1 MRSRAMK
8 KTKMM
13 SKHSSILCLL
23 LMTILLM
30 GIGYSAINSITGEIS
45 GMVIAEQQ
53 NDVFITSVEYV
64 SDVDAD
70 LAGSNITYYKGTY
83 MQSTV
88 KLSETNASSEITYKV
103 TVYNNSENT
112 YPFLTTLFD
121 EEFYDNP
128 NIVFEIKDTGFKIG
142 DTING
147 KETKEI
153 YITFKY
159 KDGVLPNNK
168 TLNSN
173 INFKIANPNRLVLA
187 EDVISTGNYLGST
200 IAKDKIETVNFELG
214 VTAPAGATASFDA
227 SEKQDRSVIGYYIPT
242 DNGLYE
248 LTFLSDSLIAPNVN
262 GQYLFQNLTS
272 LKEISFNNFTTY
284 GVTNM
289 PSMFSDCSGLISL
302 DVSKFDTSKVIDMHD
317 MFQNC
322 SGLANLDLSN
332 FNTAQV
338 TDMNSMFYGCSGLTS
353 LNISNFNTINVKNMS
368 SMFLKCSSF
377 TSLDVS
383 KFDTSKV
390 ENMKEMFYECSAL
403 TTLDV
408 TNFNTSNV
416 TDMSYMFNRCKLI
429 TALNV
434 SEFDTSKVT
443 NMKAMFAYCE
453 VIPTLDVSHFDTSQV
468 TDMSEMFAFCR
479 ELTSLNV
486 SGFDT
491 SNVTDLSYMFY
502 VNLKNTILDIS
513 NWNTSKVQNMEY
525 LFGSCDQL
533 TELDVAN
540 WDTSN
545 VTNMQGVFFEV
556 WSVTKINISN
566 WKTDNVLDMSY
577 MFHLCSKLT
586 ELDLSKWNTSK
597 VTDMSW
603 MFYACSGLTELD
615 VSSFDTRQV
624 TNMSAMFYVCSKL
637 TTIYVSEY
645 DEVAGTGWTTS
656 AVTDSSDM
664 FTGSTKLVGQNGT
677 AYSSSH
683 VDAEYARIDKEGEP
697 GYLTDIKNKVN
708 RLVLAQSVDSTG
720 KYLGSIISKD
730 KIESIKFENGTTME
744 AISSFDA
751 SEKQDGSI
759 IGYYTDTDNNGLYEL
774 TFLSEG
780 TIAPNVN
787 GQYLF
792 QYLSNLKEIIF
803 NNFTTH
809 DVTNM
814 NNMFS
819 YSKKLISL
827 DVSRFDVSKV
837 TNMEQ
842 IFFECNN
849 LTSLDLSEWNTNQVT
864 NMKGMFSGCNELMT
878 IYVREYNNVTQK
890 GWSVSNVINSNEM
903 FKNCYKLVGEDGTQY
918 DENYT
923 DAKYAKI
930 DDINGG
936 KIPSTIYDS
945 SGNNSEGLHIGD
957 FINYDAGTWTQEEIN
972 SIKTGKIGNLSTA
985 NGSTQLP
992 SKASQF
998 GGFVAGSSRNGNA
1011 TPFNKYY
1018 DYIKDL
1024 STGQA
1029 ITGWRVFDIEGNTIT
1044 LISAGNPEDYFHMYQ
1059 SNYSYVSEY
1068 ILTGNINSSWSSGSS
1083 EATKYQ
1089 KRNWSQYI
1097 NTAQKAKSV
1106 EVLTKN
1112 KLNDWY
1118 TKYINV
1124 PNANV
1129 LTQSTYQKIYTSQYQ
1144 KYQNIIDNNS
1154 FYMLYTPYDSYDMC
1168 RVHPSMRY
1176 IYTGMENIAFG
1187 VRILITLSSDAKI
1200 EKVGTK
1206 TLTGGNM
1213 DTYGGNQ
1220 TYNVWSLG
1228 NPGYF
1233 TEKDTDITTNEIIT
1247 PQTLKAEDYGG
1258 QVSNYKPTNGSTVGW
1273 KIFHT
1278 DGQNIY
1284 LIADNYISNQYK
1296 PKGKKGTNYSSSNGT
1311 YGSNLNAAKDYAGI
1325 TDILSS
1331 LKTKWLNKYTYTST
1345 YYNMRATAYLLDTNV
1360 WSTFK
1365 DSAGYA
1371 DYAVGAP
1378 TLELFTASYNV
1389 THDTDINVQASSS
1402 TGYKMKWSNSSTYS
1416 NEITGLDTTESLYII
1431 NNLYNRTVFGT
1442 WLASPNANSSSS
1454 VFLVRCTD
1462 PQNSSSARIN
1472 YAAYT
1477 SNGGG
1482 LRPVVV
1488 LKSNYGLEVQADGTY
1503 KITEINQ

>member
-1 MRSRAMK
+1 MRSRATR

-30 GIGYSAINSITGEIS
+30 GIGYAAINAITGEIS
-45 GMVIAEQQ
+45 GTVIAEQQ

-70 LAGSNITYYKGTY
+70 LGSSNITYYKGTY

-88 KLSETNASSEITYKV
+88 KLSETNPSSEITYKV
-103 TVYNNSENT
+103 TVYNNSTNT

-128 NIVFEIKDTGFKIG
+128 NIVFEIKDTGFKVG
-142 DTING
+142 DLING

-159 KDGVLPNNK
+159 KDGVLPDNK

-624 TNMSAMFYVCSKL
+624 TNMSAMFYCCSGLTSLNVSSFDTSKVTNMSYMFGSCRRL
-637 TTIYVSEY
+637 TTINVSEY
-645 DEVAGTGWTTS
+645 DEEAGTGWTTS
-656 AVTDSSDM
+656 AVTSSSDM
-664 FTGSTKLVGQNGT
+664 FDDCSVLVGQNGT
-677 AYSSSH
+677 VYDANH
-683 VDAEYARIDKEGEP
+683 IDAEYARIDLPGIP
-697 GYLTDIKNKVN
+697 GYLTCMN
-708 RLVLAQSVDSTG
+708 RMVMAQDLEKTEN
-720 KYLGSIISKD
+720 YLGSSITKE
-730 KIESIKFENGTTME
+730 KIEIIKFEKGTTME

-759 IGYYTDTDNNGLYEL
+759 IGYYTDTNGNGIYEL
-774 TFLSEG
+774 TFLSES
-780 TIAPNVN
+780 TIAPNKN

-792 QYLSNLKEIIF
+792 QNLTNLKEITF
-803 NNFTTH
+803 NNFTTVG
-809 DVTNM
+809 VTSM
-814 NNMFS
+814 NGMFNQCI
-819 YSKKLISL
+819 KLASL
-827 DVSRFDVSKV
+827 DVSKFDVSQVTIMSDIFAWMGSEVEECNIIGLSDWNVSNLKNAESMFYATGREAKKFSIGDLSNWNTSNV
-837 TNMEQ
+837 TNMRWMFCSLGQFSESFDIGNLDNWDTSNVTNMAYMFAQ
-842 IFFECNN
+842 VEAIDYPLHKYYNIGDLSRWNTSKVTDMEAMFDTVGYNVTSFNIGNIGNWDTSNVTNMAYMFWNIGQKSQDFYIGDFNNWDTSKVTDMSCMFAGWTRETSLN
-849 LTSLDLSEWNTNQVT
+849 LTSFNTINVTKMYRMFYDSEGIE
-864 NMKGMFSGCNELMT
+864 K
-878 IYVREYNNVTQK
+878 IYVSKYDETSQK
-890 GWSVSNVINSNEM
+890 GWTTKTVTNSTEMFSRCYNLTGQNGTKYNSNYID
-903 FKNCYKLVGEDGTQY
+903 KTYARIDKSGT
-918 DENYT
+918 
-923 DAKYAKI
+923 
-930 DDINGG
+930 
-936 KIPSTIYDS
+936 
-945 SGNNSEGLHIGD
+945 
-957 FINYDAGTWTQEEIN
+957 
-972 SIKTGKIGNLSTA
+972 
-985 NGSTQLP
+985 
-992 SKASQF
+992 
-998 GGFVAGSSRNGNA
+998 
-1011 TPFNKYY
+1011 
-1018 DYIKDL
+1018 
-1024 STGQA
+1024 
-1029 ITGWRVFDIEGNTIT
+1029 
-1044 LISAGNPEDYFHMYQ
+1044 
-1059 SNYSYVSEY
+1059 
-1068 ILTGNINSSWSSGSS
+1068 
-1083 EATKYQ
+1083 
-1089 KRNWSQYI
+1089 
-1097 NTAQKAKSV
+1097 
-1106 EVLTKN
+1106 
-1112 KLNDWY
+1112 
-1118 TKYINV
+1118 
-1124 PNANV
+1124 
-1129 LTQSTYQKIYTSQYQ
+1129 
-1144 KYQNIIDNNS
+1144 
-1154 FYMLYTPYDSYDMC
+1154 
-1168 RVHPSMRY
+1168 
-1176 IYTGMENIAFG
+1176 
-1187 VRILITLSSDAKI
+1187 
-1200 EKVGTK
+1200 
-1206 TLTGGNM
+1206 
-1213 DTYGGNQ
+1213 
-1220 TYNVWSLG
+1220 
-1228 NPGYF
+1228 PGYF
-1233 TEKDTDITTNEIIT
+1233 TEANPNAGKLLN
-1247 PQTLKAEDYGG
+1247 PQTLTANDYGG

-1389 THDTDINVQASSS
+1389 THDTDIDIQASSS

-1442 WLASPNANSSSS
+1442 WLASPNANGSSS